1 MKYVSRCAPAL
12 FAFSVISSCVFPA
25 LDGRAAPQR
34 APSTEA
40 EQLPTGLSITP
51 TAARGAKFQAL
62 NPELPK
68 YPGFRAGQAVTT
80 AISPDGKTLLIL
92 TSGYNLLNDSA
103 GKRDKENS
111 TEYVFVFDIFGPQ
124 PVKRQALQIQNSFDG
139 LAWNPRGDEFY
150 VSGGKD
156 DVVHVFRSAGGRW
169 AKVGAP
175 IALGHSMGLGLEEP
189 PTDDETPKAISPVA
203 AGIGVNA
210 SGTQLVAANFM
221 NDSISVVD
229 LRTREKIAEL
239 DLRPGKIN
247 PSQSGKPGG
256 EYPLW
261 VAIQGDSRAYVSS
274 PRDREIVVVELAPAP
289 RVVNRIP
296 VKGPPNR
303 MLLDRRQA
311 RLFVAVGNSDLVSV
325 IDTASQRVI
334 EEIHTAGPKTGFPDL
349 SRLPGNNPNS
359 LALSPDEHTLY
370 VTNGGA
376 NSVAVI
382 RLSRDA
388 IRLPSQVIGLIPT
401 GWYPNSI
408 SVSRDG
414 AMLYIVNGKSNAG
427 PNPKGCRKTTSTEKG
442 YNNTCYAAN
451 QYIWQLT
458 RAGFLNLPTPTT
470 EELKD
475 LTAQVARNNHVARA
489 TLSAEKQKMVAFLH
503 EKIKHVIYVVKENRS
518 YDQVL
523 GDLEKGNG
531 DPSLTLLGER
541 LSPNHHQLAR
551 QFVTLD
557 NFFDSGEVSGD
568 GWNWSTAARTTEMLE
583 KMIAVEYGT
592 RGLLYDF
599 EGTNRGIN
607 VGFASVRDR
616 RAATPDTPDDPDLLP
631 GKADVAAP
639 DSPSGEAGTG
649 YLWDAAMRAGLTVR
663 NYGFFL
669 DLHRY
674 DLKKDNPVSIALE
687 RDPRANGLVVAYP
700 TKTALANI
708 TDPYFR
714 GFDQK
719 FPDYWRFK
727 EWEREFDEYEK
738 NGNLPNLE
746 LVRLAHDHFGDFGKG
761 IDGVTTVE
769 TQMADNDYAI
779 ALLVEKVAHS
789 RFKDDTLI
797 VILEDDAQNGA
808 DHVDAHRSIAFVVG
822 PYVRQGALVSRR
834 YTTVHALRTIEDIL
848 GIQHMGLNDGLA
860 EPMTEVFQMVKTDWT
875 YKPIVPEGLRTTQLP
890 LPARA
895 AAASGAST
903 PEGCPAG
910 ALLPPLR
917 DAAYWAEKMRGLDF
931 AEEDKLDTAR
941 FNGALW
947 KGLKGEN
954 VPYPRTRSGR
964 DLRLN
969 REQLLKQAGRTPTHT
984 GDTAPASCQK

>member
-1 MKYVSRCAPAL
+1 MKEFWRRAAAL
-12 FAFSVISSCVFPA
+12 LTISVACYFWLSVRDA
-25 LDGRAAPQR
+25 TAAPQR
-34 APSTEA
+34 ARTTEA

-51 TAARGAKFQAL
+51 TAARGAKFQML

-111 TEYVFVFDIFGPQ
+111 TEYVFVYDISGPQ

-156 DVVHVFRSAGGRW
+156 DVVHLFRNSGGRW
-169 AKVGAP
+169 ARAGAP
-175 IALGHSMGLGLEEP
+175 LALGHSRGLGLDEMAMG
-189 PTDDETPKAISPVA
+189 DDPAKPRYPVA

-210 SGTQLVAANFM
+210 NGTQLVVANFM

-229 LRTREKIAEL
+229 LGAQGKIAEL
-239 DLRPGKIN
+239 DLRPGKID

-261 VAIQGDSRAYVSS
+261 VVVQGDSRAYISS
-274 PRDREIVVVELAPAP
+274 PRDREIVLVGLTPAP

-311 RLFVAVGNSDLVSV
+311 RLFVALGNSDEVAV
-325 IDTASQRVI
+325 IDTATQRVI

-359 LALSPDEHTLY
+359 LAISPDERTLY

-382 RLSRDA
+382 RLSRDSVRA
-388 IRLPSQVIGLIPT
+388 PSEVIGLIPT

-427 PNPKGCRKTTSTEKG
+427 PNPKACRKTTSAAPG

-451 QYIWQLT
+451 QYVWQLT
-458 RAGFLNLPTPTT
+458 RAGFLNLPTPTA

-475 LTAQVARNNHVARA
+475 LTAQVARNNHVSRR
-489 TLSAEKQKMVAFLH
+489 TLSAEKQKVVDFLH

-557 NFFDSGEVSGD
+557 NFYDSGEVSGD

-583 KMIAVEYGT
+583 KTIALEYGS
-592 RGLLYDF
+592 RGLPYDF

-607 VGFASVRDR
+607 VGFATLPDR
-616 RAATPDTPDDPDLLP
+616 RAAAPDTPDDPDLLP
-631 GKADVAAP
+631 GTADVAAP
-639 DSPSGEAGTG
+639 DSPTGEVGTG
-649 YLWDAAMRAGLTVR
+649 YLWDAALRAGLTVR
-663 NYGFFL
+663 NYGFSL

-674 DLKKDNPVSIALE
+674 DLKKENPAFIELE
-687 RDPRANGLVVAYP
+687 RDPHARGLVVAHP
-700 TKTALANI
+700 TKAALAKI

-714 GFDQK
+714 GFDQR

-746 LVRLAHDHFGDFGKG
+746 LVRLPHDHFGNFGEG
-761 IDGVTTVE
+761 IDGVITVE
-769 TQMADNDYAI
+769 TEMADNDYAI
-779 ALLVEKVAHS
+779 ALLVEKVSRS

-797 VILEDDAQNGA
+797 VMLEDDAQNGA
-808 DHVDAHRSIAFVVG
+808 DHVDAHRSIAFLVG
-822 PYVRQGALVSRR
+822 SYVRRGALVSKR

-860 EPMTEVFQMVKTDWT
+860 EPMTEVFQMVKSDWT
-875 YKPIVPEGLRTTQLP
+875 YKPIVPEALRTTQIP

-895 AAASGAST
+895 AGASGT
-903 PEGCPAG
+903 PTSECSAG
-910 ALLPPLR
+910 ALLPALR

-931 AEEDKLDTAR
+931 SVEDNLDTAQ
-941 FNGALW
+941 FNRALW
-947 KGLKGEN
+947 EALKGEG

-964 DLRLN
+964 NLRVN
-969 REQLLKQAGRTPTHT
+969 RPQLLQRFSRA
-984 GDTAPASCQK
+984 DTAPGGTCPN

>member
-1 MKYVSRCAPAL
+1 
-12 FAFSVISSCVFPA
+12 VISFCGFSA

-34 APSTEA
+34 ARMTEA

-51 TAARGAKFQAL
+51 TAAHGAKFQML
-62 NPELPK
+62 DPELPK

-80 AISPDGKTLLIL
+80 LVSPDGKTLLIL
-92 TSGYNLLNDSA
+92 TSGYNLLNDAA
-103 GKRDKENS
+103 GKRDRDNS
-111 TEYVFVFDIFGPQ
+111 TEYVFVYDISGPQ
-124 PVKRQALQIQNSFDG
+124 PVKRQVLQVQNSFDG
-139 LAWNPRGDEFY
+139 MAWNPRGDEFY

-156 DVVHVFRSAGGRW
+156 DVIHVFRDTAGRW
-169 AKVGAP
+169 AKAGAP
-175 IALGHSMGLGLEEP
+175 IALGHGRGLGPDEMAMG
-189 PTDDETPKAISPVA
+189 DDPQKPRAAVA

-210 SGTQLVAANFM
+210 NGTRLVVANFM
-221 NDSISVVD
+221 NDSISIVD
-229 LRTREKIAEL
+229 LGTREKIAEL
-239 DLRPGKIN
+239 DLRPGKIDPN
-247 PSQSGKPGG
+247 QSGKPGG

-261 VAIQGDSRAYVSS
+261 VVIQGDSRAYISS
-274 PRDREIVVVELAPAP
+274 PRDREIVVVDLMPAP

-303 MLLDRRQA
+303 MLLDRKQA
-311 RLFVAVGNSDLVSV
+311 RLYVAVGNSDLVAM
-325 IDTASQRVI
+325 IDTSAQRVI
-334 EEIHTAGPKTGFPDL
+334 EEIHTAGPKSGFPDL

-359 LALSPDEHTLY
+359 LALSPDERTLY

-382 RLSRDA
+382 RLSRDVA
-388 IRLPSQVIGLIPT
+388 RVPSQVIGLIPT

-414 AMLYIVNGKSNAG
+414 AMLYIVNGKSNTG
-427 PNPKGCRKTTSTEKG
+427 PNPKGCRKTTSTDKG

-458 RAGFLNLPTPTT
+458 RAGFLNLATPTT

-489 TLSAEKQKMVAFLH
+489 NLSAEKQKMIAFLH

-531 DPSLTLLGER
+531 DPSLTLLGDR

-557 NFFDSGEVSGD
+557 NFYDSGEVSGD
-568 GWNWSTAARTTEMLE
+568 GWNWSTAARTSAMLE
-583 KMIAVEYGT
+583 KTIALEYGT
-592 RGLLYDF
+592 RGLPYDF

-607 VGFASVRDR
+607 VGFTSVRDR
-616 RAATPDTPDDPDLLP
+616 RAAAPGTSEDPDLLP
-631 GKADVAAP
+631 GTADVAAP
-639 DSPSGEAGTG
+639 DSPTGEAGTG
-649 YLWDAAMRAGLTVR
+649 YLWDAALRAGLTVR

-669 DLHRY
+669 DLNRY
-674 DLKKDNPVSIALE
+674 DLQKDHPAFIALE
-687 RDPRANGLVVAYP
+687 RDPRAKGLVVAYP
-700 TKTALANI
+700 TKAALANI

-769 TQMADNDYAI
+769 TEMADNDYAI
-779 ALLVEKVAHS
+779 ALLVEKVAYS
-789 RFKDDTLI
+789 RYKDDTLI
-797 VILEDDAQNGA
+797 VMLEDDAQNGA

-822 PYVRQGALVSRR
+822 SYVRQGALVSKR

-860 EPMTEVFQMVKTDWT
+860 EPMTEVFQTVKTDWS
-875 YKPIVPEGLRTTQLP
+875 YKPIVPEALRTTQLP

-895 AAASGAST
+895 AGASGAST
-903 PEGCPAG
+903 SECAAG
-910 ALLPPLR
+910 VAMLALR
-917 DAAYWAEKMRGLDF
+917 DAAYWTEKMSGFDF

-941 FNGALW
+941 FNRALW
-947 KGLKGEN
+947 KGLKGEH
-954 VPYPRTRSGR
+954 VPYPRTRNGR

-969 REQLLKQAGRTPTHT
+969 REQLLKQARRAATHT
-984 GDTAPASCQK
+984 GDSSPASCQN